1 MSNND
6 RRAAS
11 RARPAAG
18 PARKPGRGGSGAGM
32 AQTRAVDRLR
42 QAVLTVLDEALL
54 GPQGEYAWFLDRGPQ
69 SGVLPLLDSISA
81 EMASTP
87 PKPGRATLAA
97 HADHLRYCLELANR
111 ALRGDQEAY
120 TTADWTQSWTIRSV
134 DEARWN
140 EIKAGLR
147 RAYEAVREVLAADDT
162 WLDDDVTLTGMLG
175 HLAHT
180 GYHLG
185 AIRQIALDAR
195 G

>member
-1 MSNND
+1 
-6 RRAAS
+6 
-11 RARPAAG
+11 
-18 PARKPGRGGSGAGM
+18 M

-54 GPQGEYAWFLDRGPQ
+54 GPQGEYAWFLDGGPQ

>member
-54 GPQGEYAWFLDRGPQ
+54 GPQGEYAWFLDRAPQ
-69 SGVLPLLDSISA
+69 SGVLPRVDSMSA
-81 EMASTP
+81 ELAPTP
-87 PKPGRATLAA
+87 RQPGRATLAA
-97 HADHLRYCLELANR
+97 HAEHRRYCLELANR

-120 TTADWTQSWTIRSV
+120 TTADWTQSWTVRSV

-147 RAYEAVREVLAADDT
+147 RAY
-162 WLDDDVTLTGMLG
+162 
-175 HLAHT
+175 
-180 GYHLG
+180 
-185 AIRQIALDAR
+185 
-195 G
+195 